1 MNKKTIIAV
10 SLMSIVLILIGIVLY
25 QGVAGNLYNK
35 DVFNNCKTFSSF
47 DDFAFLSK
55 HSNDT
60 TYDKEQ
66 ANDVMPLNQV
76 RYEVT
81 YEKVNYTVY
90 AYEFTSKDDC
100 YKYVKILTG
109 TDYNSVEEQSKRTE
123 FTYYK
128 SASFIGF
135 FQHVDSYVITETKVM
150 RVQGNANNK
159 TYNKFMQFLFA
170 NLPTAVEQ
178 CNCAPSLAFRVC

>member
-1 MNKKTIIAV
+1 MRIAV
-10 SLMSIVLILIGIVLY
+10 AVMSILLIFIGIILY
-25 QGVAGNLYNK
+25 QGVSGNLFNK
-35 DVFNNCKTFSSF
+35 DVFNNCKTFSTL
-47 DDFAFLSK
+47 DDFAFLTEYANETK
-55 HSNDT
+55 
-60 TYDKEQ
+60 YDKEQ
-66 ANDVMPLNQV
+66 AGGVTPLNQV

-90 AYEFTSKDDC
+90 AYEFASKSDC
-100 YKYVKILTG
+100 YKYVKSLTG

-123 FTYYK
+123 FTFYK

-150 RVQGNANNK
+150 RVSANANNK

-170 NLPTAVEQ
+170 NLPTAV
-178 CNCAPSLAFRVC
+178 APKAQP